1 MILIS
6 NPSLLS
12 RRGKVPHLTPYLP
25 LSILWRG
32 VHPEGDKG
40 GEVENNHGFAFLIC
54 SQIMLVLG
62 IETSCDETA
71 ASVVKDGTKILSN
84 VIYSQMVHNKYWGVV
99 PELASR
105 EHMKT
110 IVPVVKSA
118 LDEAKIQLERID
130 GVAVT
135 YGPGLVGSLLIGLSF
150 AKAISYSLQTPFIG
164 INHIEGHIFAN
175 FLEHP
180 HLEPPFIC
188 LVVSG
193 GHSNLVYVAERGE
206 YELLGRTRDDAAGE
220 AFDKVAKVLN
230 LGYPGGPIIDKI
242 SKEGK
247 PDFVRFPRAY
257 LEEGSFDFSF
267 SGLKTAVAIYVR
279 KSSEENLE
287 KHKIDIATSFQEAIV
302 EVLVNK
308 GIKASL
314 LKKVKNIALAG
325 GVARNS
331 RLREKLETE
340 ARKHDL
346 EVFYPSPI
354 LCTDNAAMIASAG
367 DFRLSRGKRSSLD
380 LNAIPYAKLC

>member
-1 MILIS
+1 
-6 NPSLLS
+6 
-12 RRGKVPHLTPYLP
+12 
-25 LSILWRG
+25 
-32 VHPEGDKG
+32 
-40 GEVENNHGFAFLIC
+40 
-54 SQIMLVLG
+54 MLVLG

-71 ASVVKDGTKILSN
+71 ASVVEDGTRILSN
-84 VIYSQMVHNKYWGVV
+84 VVYSQVVHDKYWGVV

-118 LDEAKIQLERID
+118 LDEANVQLKKID
-130 GVAVT
+130 GMAVT

-150 AKAISYSLQTPFIG
+150 AKALSYSLRIPLIG

-175 FLEHP
+175 FLEDS
-180 HLEPPFIC
+180 HLEPPLVC

-193 GHSNLVYVAERGE
+193 GHSNLIYVADRGE

-220 AFDKVAKVLN
+220 AFDKVAKVLD
-230 LGYPGGPIIDKI
+230 LGYPGGPIIDRT
-242 SKEGK
+242 SKKGK

-267 SGLKTAVAIYVR
+267 SGLKTAVAIYVS
-279 KSSEENLE
+279 KLSKE
-287 KHKIDIATSFQEAIV
+287 KLGTHRIDIAASFQEAIV
-302 EVLVNK
+302 DVLVEK
-308 GIKASL
+308 GIKSAL

-331 RLREKLETE
+331 RLRERFQKE
-340 ARKHDL
+340 AAKHNLD
-346 EVFYPSPI
+346 VFYPSPI

-367 DFRLSRGKRSSLD
+367 DFRLSRGERSSFD

>member
-1 MILIS
+1 MLI
-6 NPSLLS
+6 
-12 RRGKVPHLTPYLP
+12 
-25 LSILWRG
+25 
-32 VHPEGDKG
+32 
-40 GEVENNHGFAFLIC
+40 
-54 SQIMLVLG
+54 LG

-71 ASVVKDGTKILSN
+71 ASVVEDGRRILSN
-84 VIYSQMVHNKYWGVV
+84 VVYSQMVHNKYWGVV

-118 LDEAKIQLERID
+118 LDEAKIQPQGAEFALKKID

-135 YGPGLVGSLLIGLSF
+135 YSPGLVGSLLIGLSF
-150 AKAISYSLQTPFIG
+150 AKALAYSLGIPFIG

-175 FLEHP
+175 FLNHP
-180 HLEPPFIC
+180 DLEPPFVC

-193 GHSNLVYVAERGE
+193 GHSNLIYVANKGE

-220 AFDKVAKVLN
+220 TFDKVAKVLD
-230 LGYPGGPIIDKI
+230 LGYPGGPIIDKV
-242 SKEGK
+242 SKDGK
-247 PDFVRFPRAY
+247 PDSVKFPRAY

-267 SGLKTAVAIYVR
+267 SGLKTAVAIYVS
-279 KSSEENLE
+279 KLPEGELE

-302 EVLVNK
+302 DVLVDK
-308 GIKASL
+308 GIKACL
-314 LKKVKNIALAG
+314 LKKVKDIALAG

-331 RLREKLETE
+331 RLRERLEIE
-340 ARKHDL
+340 AKKHNL
-346 EVFYPSPI
+346 KVLYPSPI

-367 DFRLSRGKRSSLD
+367 DFRLSRGERSSFD

>member
-1 MILIS
+1 M
-6 NPSLLS
+6 
-12 RRGKVPHLTPYLP
+12 LT
-25 LSILWRG
+25 
-32 VHPEGDKG
+32 
-40 GEVENNHGFAFLIC
+40 
-54 SQIMLVLG
+54 LG

-71 ASVVKDGTKILSN
+71 SSVVKDGTSILSN
-84 VIYSQMVHNKYWGVV
+84 VVYSQMVHNKYWGVV

-110 IVPVVKSA
+110 VVPVVKNA
-118 LDEAKIQLERID
+118 LDEAKIQTEKIE

-150 AKAISYSLQTPFIG
+150 AKSLSYSLKVPLIG

-175 FLEHP
+175 FLENL
-180 HLEPPFIC
+180 HLEPPFVC
-188 LVVSG
+188 LVISG
-193 GHSNLVYVAERGE
+193 GHSNLIYVADKGE

-220 AFDKVAKVLN
+220 AFDKVAKVLK
-230 LGYPGGPIIDKI
+230 LGYPGGPIIDKV

-267 SGLKTAVAIYVR
+267 SGLKTAVAIYVS
-279 KSSEENLE
+279 KLSEKQLE
-287 KHKIDIATSFQEAIV
+287 RRKIDIATSFQEAIV
-302 EVLVNK
+302 DVLVEK
-308 GIKASL
+308 GIKAAL

-331 RLREKLETE
+331 RLRHRLKTE
-340 ARKHDL
+340 AKRHNL
-346 EVFYPSPI
+346 NVFYPSPI

-367 DFRLSRGKRSSLD
+367 DFRLSRGERSSLD